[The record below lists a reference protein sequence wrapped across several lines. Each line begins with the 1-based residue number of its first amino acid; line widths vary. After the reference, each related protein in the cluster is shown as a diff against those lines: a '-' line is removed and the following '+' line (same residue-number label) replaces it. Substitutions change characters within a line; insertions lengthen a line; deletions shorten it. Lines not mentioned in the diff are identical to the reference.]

1 MLQSF
6 NMRAQS
12 TVLFREAIPGCQTVQ
27 AGIASAMNVFY
38 KCAIVALCLLLTSCS
53 GSKKIIQSQR
63 VHQAI
68 VIDGKL
74 SDWQQPMQHYHTST
88 SLWYSIRNDG
98 SNLYMCI
105 VASDEKIQMKIVTSG
120 LQIGLDTLGGR
131 KNHLLV
137 QYPAG
142 TDLKLSVSRP
152 ATHVQERG
160 RLLRELLTQSTMIRV
175 SGFDNKKNEQIISL
189 QNTKGIQVAVDWT
202 EDGYMVYELMLP
214 IPIVTA
220 PATPVKVGV
229 QMIVKGL
236 PVREGMGPPMGYS
249 GGQGPPAGGFP
260 RDGSP
265 GMPPVQAGN
274 DSMSKD
280 EVVRFVV
287 QLASQK

>member
-1 MLQSF
+1 
-6 NMRAQS
+6 
-12 TVLFREAIPGCQTVQ
+12 
-27 AGIASAMNVFY
+27 
-38 KCAIVALCLLLTSCS
+38 
-53 GSKKIIQSQR
+53 
-63 VHQAI
+63 
-68 VIDGKL
+68 
-74 SDWQQPMQHYHTST
+74 
-88 SLWYSIRNDG
+88 
-98 SNLYMCI
+98 
-105 VASDEKIQMKIVTSG
+105 MKIATSG

-131 KNHLLV
+131 KKHLLV

-152 ATHVQERG
+152 AIPVQKPG
-160 RLLRELLTQSTMIRV
+160 RLVRELIAQSTMMRV

-214 IPIVTA
+214 IPIATA
-220 PATPVKVGV
+220 HATPVKLGV

-236 PVREGMGPPMGYS
+236 PAREGIEPPMGS
-249 GGQGPPAGGFP
+249 GGGQGPPAGSFP

-287 QLASQK
+287 QL